1 MSYAIAGTHP
11 AAGSIACWETDAK
24 QPTALQEPIMNIPA
38 NTLIVTLIVL
48 FALIAVVAW
57 ALIQHQRTVRLKR
70 RFGPEYAVAV
80 AQLGS
85 RSKAEAE
92 LSKREAR
99 VSQLKL
105 VPLSTADAARFAQS
119 WKTIQ
124 GRFVDNPKGA
134 VAEADQLVR
143 ELMFKRGY
151 PMGDFDRLA
160 ADISV
165 DHPSVVSNYR
175 DARAIAVLDQR
186 GQADT
191 EQLRRAVVHY
201 RTLFD
206 ELLTERAVPVSSI
219 GNSDLAVHS

>member
-1 MSYAIAGTHP
+1 
-11 AAGSIACWETDAK
+11 
-24 QPTALQEPIMNIPA
+24 MNSIPA
-38 NTLIVTLIVL
+38 NTVIVTLVVL
-48 FALIAVVAW
+48 FVLIAAVAW
-57 ALIQHQRTVRLKR
+57 ALVQHQRTVRLKR

-80 AQLGS
+80 AEFGS
-85 RSKAEAE
+85 RGKAEAE
-92 LSKREAR
+92 LAKREAR

-105 VPLSTADAARFAQS
+105 IPLSTADTARFAQA
-119 WKTIQ
+119 WKGIQ

-191 EQLRRAVVHY
+191 EQLRKAVVHY

-206 ELLTERAVPVSSI
+206 ELLEERTAPVASLAR
-219 GNSDLAVHS
+219 SDLAVHS